1 MKIIVTRNIFIDA
14 FLSSSTRKEQ
24 FSYDALDMMFH
35 YLDQCEDE
43 NSEFD
48 MVGCCCTWQECTIEY
63 IASQYDVDLS
73 DCLDEDDRKQATE
86 NYLQNRTTVIG
97 FVDSTDSFLFA
108 EF

>member
-1 MKIIVTRNIFIDA
+1 MKITVTRNIFIDA
-14 FLSSSTRKEQ
+14 FLSSGTRKEQ
-24 FSYDALDMMFH
+24 FSYDALDMMFR
-35 YLDQCEDE
+35 YLDENEDE

-48 MVGCCCTWQECTIEY
+48 MVGCCCTWQECDLEY

-73 DCLDEDDRKQATE
+73 DCLDEDDKKE
-86 NYLQNRTTVIG
+86 VIESYLQHHTIVIG